1 MGTMLVRVARMVR
14 RSPCQCVR
22 FAHSQALRCRHASAA
37 DLISSVPI
45 DLVLSLSV
53 NGCVG
58 SGATSGPDGLG
69 SIGDTARLVR
79 ILRLVKLLKILRII
93 RLQTRFEELSDRAP
107 ALNTPL
113 VKLLQPLFS
122 TFYFA
127 HILSCCFFAVGAS
140 VYYGAPPGSRAQLSS
155 WLASSSLEMPEA
167 ECDATL
173 LNHTSIFEKSD
184 GIVVYD
190 VDDWRDATDEER
202 ALMMQ
207 DWEIA
212 CGRPQLQWAQAGPAY
227 TASLYWTFT
236 TITTV
241 GYGDLIPKATSERAF
256 AIFAMCI
263 GTGLFG
269 YIISAMTNTLS
280 DTFKGDAVTL
290 AKFKALQ
297 TFMSAKELPFE
308 LKVRIRRH
316 FRYLWSRSI
325 SLDVG
330 ESEII
335 SQLST
340 PLRADTLRH
349 MHRALIAENPI
360 FRLVDDPTFRDSLIR
375 NLQPSLVSP
384 GDALMEQGTVGD
396 EVFLLAQGTLEA
408 LYDPDHVAGT
418 IAPNGTSQDDH
429 SASAGGSG
437 TTPDRKTSR
446 CSLKQAAHAPA
457 EAKASAPSSSKK
469 TLGSAVLL
477 GVVSAGH
484 EHSIVGEIALLP
496 ELFTSKLRT
505 ATVQAQSHCELYSI
519 RADAFRELCNDY
531 PAAKEKLVALGKQRV
546 QRLKEVKEGIN
557 AAKVL
562 GLGMSTSNLALT
574 FGRKLKDKREAK
586 SKEAQLAQLGVSPA
600 SLRADAPQSSPML
613 NEGGSRWKGLVTY
626 SSKASS
632 ALGAGR
638 AAAAAEALSA
648 DVSRRLAS
656 IETRQADL
664 ESQISKLTAV
674 VTSGL
679 ADVKR
684 ALAK

>member
-1 MGTMLVRVARMVR
+1 MQ
-14 RSPCQCVR
+14 RS
-22 FAHSQALRCRHASAA
+22 S
-37 DLISSVPI
+37 
-45 DLVLSLSV
+45 
-53 NGCVG
+53 
-58 SGATSGPDGLG
+58 
-69 SIGDTARLVR
+69 
-79 ILRLVKLLKILRII
+79 
-93 RLQTRFEELSDRAP
+93 
-107 ALNTPL
+107 
-113 VKLLQPLFS
+113 
-122 TFYFA
+122 
-127 HILSCCFFAVGAS
+127 
-140 VYYGAPPGSRAQLSS
+140 
-155 WLASSSLEMPEA
+155 
-167 ECDATL
+167 
-173 LNHTSIFEKSD
+173 
-184 GIVVYD
+184 
-190 VDDWRDATDEER
+190 
-202 ALMMQ
+202 
-207 DWEIA
+207 
-212 CGRPQLQWAQAGPAY
+212 
-227 TASLYWTFT
+227 
-236 TITTV
+236 
-241 GYGDLIPKATSERAF
+241 
-256 AIFAMCI
+256 
-263 GTGLFG
+263 
-269 YIISAMTNTLS
+269 
-280 DTFKGDAVTL
+280 
-290 AKFKALQ
+290 
-297 TFMSAKELPFE
+297 FE

-437 TTPDRKTSR
+437 ITPDRKTSR

-505 ATVQAQSHCELYSI
+505 ATVKP
-519 RADAFRELCNDY
+519 RAIVSSTRSVRTL
-531 PAAKEKLVALGKQRV
+531 PRTV
-546 QRLKEVKEGIN
+546 QRLPGGQREAGGVRQAARAEAEEVKEGIN

-562 GLGMSTSNLALT
+562 GLGVSTSNLALT

-586 SKEAQLAQLGVSPA
+586 SKEAQLAQLVCRQRHSGQM
-600 SLRADAPQSSPML
+600 RH
-613 NEGGSRWKGLVTY
+613 
-626 SSKASS
+626 
-632 ALGAGR
+632 
-638 AAAAAEALSA
+638 
-648 DVSRRLAS
+648 SRRPC
-656 IETRQADL
+656 
-664 ESQISKLTAV
+664 
-674 VTSGL
+674 
-679 ADVKR
+679 
-684 ALAK
+684 